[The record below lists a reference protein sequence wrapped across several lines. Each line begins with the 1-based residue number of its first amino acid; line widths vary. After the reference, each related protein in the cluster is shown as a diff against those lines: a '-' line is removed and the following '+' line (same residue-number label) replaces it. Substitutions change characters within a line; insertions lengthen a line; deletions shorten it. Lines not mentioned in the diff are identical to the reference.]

1 MLQRREITR
10 PALFCF
16 FLRLGNEHAQ
26 QARVNCLER
35 TRVPVCASSG
45 YPIMAQSTCSPHR
58 AALCVPEPACRNQRM
73 LEGRG
78 KEEQDEKAVR
88 RKLHC
93 QHRLFIRKNLFHSS
107 GETLDGT
114 AKGRSSSNKKLA
126 AFERGEEAHGRRG
139 DDQRR
144 LLLLYAIISYNVQ
157 TLTTKSKRW
166 MLFFFSNRCWNAG
179 RWMWL
184 KWYVF
189 MLLNCREWMND
200 WPAQQYATLITA
212 QAPPPTWCATHSKTH
227 LPNKH

>member
-1 MLQRREITR
+1 MKKDLLLFLISINWRKGKNRRQDWLRHTR
-10 PALFCF
+10 DASEDISKDGDSELRLMWRRLTCPRAPAARDNKACPFLF

-45 YPIMAQSTCSPHR
+45 YPITAQSTCSPHR

-78 KEEQDEKAVR
+78 KEEQDEKAAR

-114 AKGRSSSNKKLA
+114 AKGRSSKQQKAGSFWK
-126 AFERGEEAHGRRG
+126 RRRG
-139 DDQRR
+139 AEKTWRR
-144 LLLLYAIISYNVQ
+144 P
-157 TLTTKSKRW
+157 TTP
-166 MLFFFSNRCWNAG
+166 
-179 RWMWL
+179 
-184 KWYVF
+184 
-189 MLLNCREWMND
+189 
-200 WPAQQYATLITA
+200 PASICYY
-212 QAPPPTWCATHSKTH
+212 
-227 LPNKH
+227 